1 MIGRPEIECR
11 ARHCLGRGPMTRAD
25 QCLRIACLLLIAS
38 GAWWFGERIVSGL
51 LQLHTGNF

>member
-1 MIGRPEIECR
+1 
-11 ARHCLGRGPMTRAD
+11 MTRAD